1 MELNSLHSVLTGA
14 GIISGIV
21 TTGVILTLRRVVPT
35 NMVNI
40 VQSRKQTISYGKG
53 KEAGN
58 TYYQWPVWLPFL
70 GVTVT
75 AFPESIF
82 QVTLK
87 DYNAY
92 DKDRL
97 PFVVDVVAFFRVDS
111 ADIVAQRVAS
121 FNELNQQ
128 LLAVLQGSVRKIL
141 ATNKLEEIMQERAIL
156 GEQFTAEVKEQ
167 IAEWGVLPVKSI
179 EFMDLKDAPGSSVI
193 ANIMSKEES
202 RIQKESRVVIAANSQ
217 DAELKEIEA
226 KRIVEI
232 QRQDAEQQVGTRVAE
247 KDREIGIANQIS
259 EQEILKQNRLTTETQ
274 MEVQKIQSVKQAEIS
289 KEVAIVDANRNKEQ
303 MEIEAGAKLAVA
315 KLNAQ
320 GITAEGEAR
329 ASAEQAMLQAPV
341 NAQITLAKEIGTNSS
356 YQEYLVKIE
365 TIKASIEVG
374 VKMAEALGEADMKV
388 IANGGDIQSG
398 VNNLLDLFTT
408 KGGTHLSGMLT
419 ALGQTD
425 LGQQVINKLTGV
437 KNAPQNST
445 NNSEEILA

>member
-1 MELNSLHSVLTGA
+1 MELNILNSALIGSGV
-14 GIISGIV
+14 ISGFVGI
-21 TTGVILTLRRVVPT
+21 VILKLRRVVPT

-40 VQSRKQTISYGKG
+40 VQSRKKTISYGKG

-75 AFPESIF
+75 EFPESIF

-111 ADIVAQRVAS
+111 ADTVAQRVAS

-128 LLAVLQGSVRKIL
+128 LVAVLQGSVRKIL

-156 GEQFTAEVKEQ
+156 GEQFTKEVKEQ

-179 EFMDLKDAPGSSVI
+179 EFMDLKDAAGSTVI

-202 RIQKESRVVIAANSQ
+202 RIQKESRVVIAANMQ

-226 KRIVEI
+226 KRIVDI
-232 QRQDAEQQVGTRVAE
+232 QRQDAEQQVGTRTAE
-247 KDREIGIANQIS
+247 KDREVGIAKQIS

-274 MEVQKIQSVKQAEIS
+274 MEVQKVQSVKQAEID
-289 KEVAIVDANRNKEQ
+289 KEVTIVEANKNKEQ
-303 MEIEAGAKLAVA
+303 MQIEAGARLEVA

-329 ASAEQAMLQAPV
+329 AKAEQAMLQAPV
-341 NAQITLAKEIGTNSS
+341 NAQITLAKEIGNNSP

-365 TIKASIEVG
+365 TIKASIDIG
-374 VKMAEALGEADMKV
+374 VKMAEALGNSDLKV

-398 VNNLLDLFTT
+398 VNNLLDLFST

-419 ALGQTD
+419 AFGQTEI
-425 LGQQVINKLTGV
+425 GQQLIEKFIKSN
-437 KNAPQNST
+437 NT
-445 NNSEEILA
+445 NNENNSKLVNAE